1 MLFFWRFVEFLGSDN
16 ESSNQVM
23 FMLSCFVL
31 LGSKACPTQAPLSWP
46 GSVHINQQVV
56 PEALALVPLLISVSA
71 RVKVYEFYPG
81 ATQREAGRPSDSSHN
96 GWPLICLQRRATA
109 RDEGSRKFSVHA

>member
-16 ESSNQVM
+16 ESSDVHVVVFCLARKQS
-23 FMLSCFVL
+23 LSNPGTAEL
-31 LGSKACPTQAPLSWP
+31 AGLSAHQSA
-46 GSVHINQQVV
+46 GCSRSTRTSAFTHFR
-56 PEALALVPLLISVSA
+56 VSA
-71 RVKVYEFYPG
+71 CEVYEFYPG

-96 GWPLICLQRRATA
+96 GWPLIWLQRRATA

>member
-16 ESSNQVM
+16 ESSDVHVVA
-23 FMLSCFVL
+23 FGL
-31 LGSKACPTQAPLSWP
+31 LGSKACRTQAPLSWP

-56 PEALALVPLLISVSA
+56 PEALALVPLLVSVSA
-71 RVKVYEFYPG
+71 RVRVYEFHPG

-96 GWPLICLQRRATA
+96 GWPLICLQRRAAA
-109 RDEGSRKFSVHA
+109 RDEGSRKFSVHV